1 MRYGISDYEQNGI
14 ALPIRVLSEERA
26 TELTEKVIAVR
37 QSTDERAELSLQ
49 HGPHYLY
56 PWLYDLA
63 TDGAVLDAVE
73 KILGPDILI
82 WSTQFFMKD
91 PGDGGYVSWHQDSTY
106 WGLEPNTVTT
116 AWIALTPSTV
126 ESGCMKVAPGTH
138 LQQQLPHV
146 DTFDDGNM
154 LSRGQEVQIDA
165 SQMKT
170 ADVVLKPGEMSL
182 HHVQLVHGSD
192 PNVSSWPRLGFVVRY
207 IPTSVRQIG
216 GRTRAVLARGEDTFN
231 HFELT
236 PAPDGE
242 LTELGWHTA
251 LDATDRMNSVLMKTA
266 DQSSQHAGH
275 QSPK

>member
-1 MRYGISDYEQNGI
+1 MGYDVSDYTQNGI
-14 ALPIRVLSEERA
+14 VMPIRVLSEERA
-26 TELTEKVIAVR
+26 GELADQVMAVR
-37 QSTDERAELSLQ
+37 QSGDERAELSLQ
-49 HGPHYLY
+49 RGPHYLY
-56 PWLYDLA
+56 PWLFELA
-63 TDGAVLDAVE
+63 TSDAVLDAVE
-73 KILGPDILI
+73 KILGPNILI
-82 WSTQFFMKD
+82 WSSQFFMKD

-146 DTFDDGNM
+146 DTFDEGNM
-154 LSRGQEVQIDA
+154 LSRGQEVQVDA
-165 SQMKT
+165 SNLTT
-170 ADVVLKPGEMSL
+170 ADVILKPGEMSL

-207 IPTSVRQIG
+207 IPTSVRQVG

-242 LTELGWHTA
+242 LTELGWQNVT
-251 LDATDRMNSVLMKTA
+251 DASERMNAILMQTA
-266 DQSSQHAGH
+266 GQPSQHTSH
-275 QSPK
+275 QS